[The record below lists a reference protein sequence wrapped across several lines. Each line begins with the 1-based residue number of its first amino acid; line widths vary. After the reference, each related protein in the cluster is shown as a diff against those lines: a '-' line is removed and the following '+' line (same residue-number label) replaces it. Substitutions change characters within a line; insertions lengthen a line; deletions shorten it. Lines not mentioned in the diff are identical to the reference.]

1 MDGQSAG
8 PTWWDEEVKITNH
21 YIAVVNSPMFSNNG
35 SESGGIALCGEDPYF
50 DVLLRSLQHPIR

>member
-35 SESGGIALCGEDPYF
+35 SESGGIVLCGEDP
-50 DVLLRSLQHPIR
+50 